1 MSHTETKPIT
11 NWCPQAKPD
20 AVGCCGTDKISED
33 GKRHHC
39 DRPSEHTDDLHACT
53 CGISG
58 SISCRTAAVGSDP

>member
-20 AVGCCGTDKISED
+20 KAGCCGTDKISED

-39 DRPSEHTDDLHACT
+39 DKPSDHTDDLHSCT
-53 CGISG
+53 CGIQWKHLM
-58 SISCRTAAVGSDP
+58 